1 MTETFSIETLRR
13 AKKLVDDIGHAP
25 FLASCSEFP
34 ADHAVRFTYEG
45 REYVGAHPDFWAKVP
60 VSTAPASPFQFGL
73 TPIEDLDSGTAH
85 SLRMK
90 ADFFTAM
97 AHVVHGAK

>member
-1 MTETFSIETLRR
+1 MGGDLIIETLRR
-13 AKKLVDDIGHAP
+13 AQKLIEDLGPVP
-25 FLASCSEFP
+25 FLASCSDFP
-34 ADHAVRFTYEG
+34 SDHALRFTHDG

-73 TPIEDLDSGTAH
+73 TPIENLDLDTPH

-97 AHVVHGAK
+97 VHVVHGPK